1 MPKIFRETL
10 GIDVD
15 FVRIHRN
22 GVRAQHNGKPVS
34 ITAKLSDR
42 SKKDEILHENQ
53 KKKTKKRNYP
63 SLFPHNN
70 HILQWPQKSK
80 LMKNLTLSAGR
91 IFLQSCTET
100 TFFWGTV
107 LPTKRKFQSSQM
119 LTHSRSH
126 RSRRKTWTL
135 TDPVVKD
142 GPEFSAIGVIV
153 HTVED
158 VQNMYRKVCIDPYA
172 AAANS
177 RILVYRFR
185 REDGKTVE
193 NYHDDDEH
201 GAGRRFLRYMQES
214 EIHNSAFVVTR
225 WMGDGHIGPQRFTI
239 MESLMNDLANDLG
252 SD

>member
-1 MPKIFRETL
+1 MKT
-10 GIDVD
+10 
-15 FVRIHRN
+15 
-22 GVRAQHNGKPVS
+22 K
-34 ITAKLSDR
+34 
-42 SKKDEILHENQ
+42 
-53 KKKTKKRNYP
+53 KKKTKKKKLPFFISPQQPHSTVATKNKTYDKFN
-63 SLFPHNN
+63 SLRRQNISAKLHWDY
-70 HILQWPQKSK
+70 ILLGDGSTYKEEVPIITNADALQITPEQTQDLDSFEVKS
-80 LMKNLTLSAGR
+80 
-91 IFLQSCTET
+91 
-100 TFFWGTV
+100 
-107 LPTKRKFQSSQM
+107 
-119 LTHSRSH
+119 
-126 RSRRKTWTL
+126 

-172 AAANS
+172 TAANS

-225 WMGDGHIGPQRFTI
+225 
-239 MESLMNDLANDLG
+239 
-252 SD
+252 

>member
-1 MPKIFRETL
+1 MGDGSTYKEEVPI
-10 GIDVD
+10 
-15 FVRIHRN
+15 
-22 GVRAQHNGKPVS
+22 
-34 ITAKLSDR
+34 ITNADA
-42 SKKDEILHENQ
+42 
-53 KKKTKKRNYP
+53 
-63 SLFPHNN
+63 
-70 HILQWPQKSK
+70 LQITPEQTQDLDSFEVKS
-80 LMKNLTLSAGR
+80 
-91 IFLQSCTET
+91 
-100 TFFWGTV
+100 
-107 LPTKRKFQSSQM
+107 
-119 LTHSRSH
+119 
-126 RSRRKTWTL
+126 

-172 AAANS
+172 AASNS

-225 WMGDGHIGPQRFTI
+225 LMGDGHIGPQRFTI